1 MNMLQANQIVNKVGK
16 YLYRGIDGREKI
28 KFTGNTCDV
37 YITVYYQIPANKQNP
52 ADGSD
57 VNDLHEMLINI
68 SITTYQNKIRVNT
81 IAVTPQEQT
90 LGYDLYYPEEVQNV
104 GVACEKIYKKVCARI
119 AKAFKDFDFLF

>member
-1 MNMLQANQIVNKVGK
+1 MISANQVVNKVGK

-37 YITVYYQIPANKQNP
+37 YITVYYQIPAFKQDP
-52 ADGSD
+52 KDDPS
-57 VNDLHEMLINI
+57 VNDLHEMTVNIN
-68 SITTYQNKIRVNT
+68 ITTYQNKIRVNV

-90 LGYDLYYPEEVQNV
+90 LGYDLYHPDEVQNV
-104 GVACEKIYKKVCARI
+104 AQACEKIYKKVCMRL